1 MSTVIDL
8 QQIVAGR
15 TNDKGRVYFSFLGED
30 PITGTKIDIYAD
42 PLFVKKINP
51 DNDGGHKLGANGLVI
66 DLATGLTYRTVY
78 VQTPG
83 YSVQM
88 LDSYGVPLFNPF
100 RQVGAEQTLDNL
112 PLPYETLFI
121 DPSVGDTYRLDKNL
135 IPGLTG
141 QTNVAVLILDPL
153 VKQDIIFEI
162 GSDLWNDI
170 PEGGQ
175 INFYLYNSL
184 LPIGGLNSGIA
195 FEITPGE
202 EFSLSNPDGYKLA
215 FNENYLPAFNIT
227 SDLGQVVTVTKIIN
241 NNFLLTGD
249 LDPVNPAV
257 SEAPIDGNSYVRKD
271 GAWEVASGGA
281 FPEVISPFPGNYSFV
296 VNNSVSMSIIML
308 TGTNTNNQLE
318 IGEPAFHSQGK
329 IFRVFNIS
337 GDNAIFISFVGAGTP
352 VNVTQNVSG
361 IAGYNSTGIGK
372 GSNTGVSYA
381 DFTVVDGEWVITGNI
396 REYPI

>member
-15 TNDKGRVYFSFLGED
+15 TNDKGRVYFSFLGEN

-51 DNDGGHKLGANGLVI
+51 DNDGGHKLGANGLII
-66 DLATGLTYRTVY
+66 DLATGLTYRTAY

-88 LDSYGVPLFNPF
+88 LDSFGVPLFNPY
-100 RQVGAEQTLDNL
+100 RQVGAEATTDNL
-112 PLPYETLFI
+112 PLPYETLLI
-121 DPSVGDTYRLDKNL
+121 DPAFDGSNNRYRIDKNL
-135 IPGLTG
+135 LPGLTG
-141 QTNVAVLILDPL
+141 QTNVAVGILSFFSKND
-153 VKQDIIFEI
+153 VIFEL

-175 INFYLYNSL
+175 IHFYLYNSL
-184 LPIGGLNSGIA
+184 LAFGLSSGIA

-202 EFSLSNPDGYKLA
+202 EFGVLNPDGYKLA

-227 SDLGQVVTVTKIIN
+227 SDLGQVVTVTKIIS

-249 LDPVNPAV
+249 LDPINPAV

-271 GAWEVASGGA
+271 GAWEVASGGGSGV
-281 FPEVISPFPGNYSFV
+281 PNVIDARTLPSYTAIPNPSNPNTVVYMNGGDFELDDALLYTEGERFRLICTASSVNAIVNIV
-296 VNNSVSMSIIML
+296 VNPGATVINIGPY
-308 TGTNTNNQLE
+308 TGINGYDVFADDGVNAVDFQ
-318 IGEPAFHSQGK
+318 
-329 IFRVFNIS
+329 VFNGEWFMS
-337 GDNAIFISFVGAGTP
+337 GDVGNFP
-352 VNVTQNVSG
+352 
-361 IAGYNSTGIGK
+361 
-372 GSNTGVSYA
+372 
-381 DFTVVDGEWVITGNI
+381 
-396 REYPI
+396 P